1 MRLLLTAI
9 AALLFA
15 CATVPEPVEP
25 VPAPDSA
32 VPSTPAAAVEPVQAP
47 APAPRPLAANE
58 VVGTL
63 RGCLAAANLGNAPEA
78 SLPVK
83 RGENEPLPAL
93 DVTVWPWGLE
103 VRHELRHPCC
113 LKGEIDAVIEAGRV
127 RVTERLEG
135 TPCNCYCWSTLVTRV
150 GLEPGEYELE
160 VDLIRPGFEA
170 PQLYTMVEV
179 GGK

>member
-83 RGENEPLPAL
+83 RGE
-93 DVTVWPWGLE
+93 
-103 VRHELRHPCC
+103 
-113 LKGEIDAVIEAGRV
+113 IDAVIEAGRV